1 VKSGM
6 RRTRKI
12 LICIGSGVILLVVVV
27 CIAIAAYDWN
37 RAKPWLGES
46 VGHAIGRS
54 VSIDGDLG
62 VSWQRDPELRGW
74 RAWIPGMRVRA
85 ANVVVGNADWAKTR
99 PFATLRGIEFDL
111 AVLPLLLHTVSIPSM
126 HFIEPSAN
134 FERMADG
141 RDNWT
146 IAENDDNTASSW
158 HMDFGRIAFD
168 QGEFTVLDRQNTL
181 DAKLHVETLKESMA
195 FDEIVTQ
202 QQATSRQEA
211 IMRVGANGVKKLAAR
226 VDKQAET
233 ARTDTTAVQRYA
245 FNVRI
250 EGTFKGLPVQG
261 NGKIGGVFAL
271 KNPDRPFP
279 IHADVRIGDT
289 RIAFV
294 GTLVD
299 PTDLDALDLRL
310 WLSGKSLAQLYDIL
324 KITLPDSPPYA
335 TEGHL
340 IGRFTAHDKNLR
352 YENFS
357 ARIGSSDLGGDLLY
371 ETKLP
376 RPLLSGKVVS
386 DLLQFRDLAPL
397 IGAGPVQSETSDKD
411 AALKPADKVLPVE
424 PFRPER
430 WQKMD
435 ADVRFTG
442 DRVFRDSE
450 LPIHKVDTRIV
461 MDNAVLSLDPLKFR
475 LAFGDVTSSLRM
487 DGRTAPIKA
496 TLKLNARAMQ
506 LARIIP
512 AAQATNTKLG
522 QANVEANLQ
531 ASGDSIAALL
541 GVASGE
547 LKLVLDRGTISK
559 ALVETAGLNVPN
571 IIVAKL
577 FGDKQV
583 DINCAAADFVATSG
597 VLDARLF
604 LIDTD
609 IAAIDVTGKIN
620 LASEQL
626 DLTVHPNSKGLR
638 LLSLRSPI
646 HIQGPFKQPDVSI
659 DKGALILRGAGAVAL
674 GIIAAPIAALLPL
687 TAANIGGDD
696 DNRCAPLLAQ
706 MQHAATTPN
715 APTAPITKE

>member
-1 VKSGM
+1 M

-12 LICIGSGVILLVVVV
+12 LIGIGGGLVLLLIVAW
-27 CIAIAAYDWN
+27 IAIASYDWN
-37 RAKPWLGES
+37 RAKPWLTET

-54 VSIDGDLG
+54 VTIDGDLR

-74 RAWIPGMRVRA
+74 RAWIPGMRVSA
-85 ANVVVGNADWAKTR
+85 ADVTVGNAEWAKT
-99 PFATLRGIEFDL
+99 PTFATLKGIEFDL
-111 AVLPLLLHTVSIPSM
+111 SVLPLLLHTVSIPSM
-126 HFIEPSAN
+126 RFIEPSAH
-134 FERMADG
+134 FERLADG

-146 IAENDDNTASSW
+146 IAASDDKTPSPW
-158 HMDFGRIAFD
+158 QLDLGRIAFD

-181 DAKLHVETLKESMA
+181 DAKLHVETLKASMA
-195 FDEIVTQ
+195 FDDIVAQ

-211 IMRVGANGVKKLAAR
+211 TLRVGADGVKKLAAR
-226 VDKQAET
+226 ADKQAEP
-233 ARTDTTAVQRYA
+233 ARADTSAVQRYG
-245 FNVRI
+245 FSVKV
-250 EGTFKGLPVQG
+250 EGTFKGLPVHG
-261 NGKIGGVFAL
+261 IGKIGGVLAL
-271 KNPDRPFP
+271 KHTDRPFP
-279 IHADVRIGDT
+279 LHADVRIGDT

-294 GTLVD
+294 GTLTD

-340 IGRFTAHDKNLR
+340 IGRFTAHDKKLR

-357 ARIGSSDLGGDLLY
+357 ARVGGSDLGGDLLY
-371 ETKLP
+371 ETKSP
-376 RPLLSGKVVS
+376 RPLLSGKVES

-397 IGAGPVQSETSDKD
+397 IGAGPVRSETSDKD
-411 AALKPADKVLPVE
+411 APAQPAGKVLPVE

-442 DRVFRDSE
+442 DRVFRDAE

-496 TLKLNARAMQ
+496 ALKLSARGMQ
-506 LARIIP
+506 LARMIP
-512 AAQATNTKLG
+512 AAQATNIKLG
-522 QANVEANLQ
+522 QANAEANLQ
-531 ASGDSIAALL
+531 ASGDSVSALL

-583 DINCAAADFVATSG
+583 DINCAAADFVATDG

-646 HIQGPFKQPDVSI
+646 HVQGPFKQPDVSI
-659 DKGALILRGAGAVAL
+659 DKGALILRGAGAVVL
-674 GIIAAPIAALLPL
+674 GVIAAPVAALLPL
-687 TAANIGGDD
+687 TSANIGGDD
-696 DNRCAPLLAQ
+696 DDNRCTPVLAQ
-706 MQHAATTPN
+706 MQHAATAPN
-715 APTAPITKE
+715 TRKAPTKKE

>member
-1 VKSGM
+1 M

-12 LICIGSGVILLVVVV
+12 LIGIGSGVILLVV
-27 CIAIAAYDWN
+27 AAWIVFANYDWN
-37 RAKPWLGES
+37 RAKPWLAET
-46 VGHAIGRS
+46 VAHALGRS
-54 VSIDGDLG
+54 VSIDGDLR

-74 RAWIPGMRVRA
+74 RAWIPGLHVTA
-85 ANVVVGNADWAKTR
+85 ANITVGNADWAKSRT
-99 PFATLRGIEFDL
+99 FGTLNGIEFDL
-111 AVLPLLLHTVSIPSM
+111 SVLPLLAHTVSIPLLRLV
-126 HFIEPSAN
+126 EPDAH

-146 IAENDDNTASSW
+146 ITENDDKTASSW
-158 HMDFGRIAFD
+158 HLDLDRIAFD
-168 QGEFTVLDRQNTL
+168 KGEFTVLDRQNTL
-181 DAKLHVETLKESMA
+181 DAKLHVETLKASLA
-195 FDEIVTQ
+195 FDEIVAQ
-202 QQATSRQEA
+202 QQAASRQEA
-211 IMRVGANGVKKLAAR
+211 ILRVGADGVKKLAAR
-226 VDKQAET
+226 ADKQPET
-233 ARTDTTAVQRYA
+233 ARADTAAVQRYA
-245 FNVRI
+245 FSVKV
-250 EGTFKGLPVQG
+250 EGTFKGLPVHG
-261 NGKIGGVFAL
+261 NGKIGGVFTL

-279 IHADVRIGDT
+279 MHADVRIGDT

-340 IGRFTAHDKNLR
+340 IGRFTAHDKKLR
-352 YENFS
+352 YEKFS
-357 ARIGSSDLGGDLLY
+357 ARVGGSDLGGDLVY
-371 ETKLP
+371 ETRLP
-376 RPLLSGKVVS
+376 RPLLSGKVDS

-397 IGAGPVQSETSDKD
+397 IGAGPVQSERSDKD
-411 AALKPADKVLPVE
+411 APIKPADKVLPVE

-442 DRVFRDSE
+442 DRVFRDAE

-496 TLKLNARAMQ
+496 TLKLNARGMQ
-506 LARIIP
+506 LARMIP
-512 AAQATNTKLG
+512 VAQATNTKLG
-522 QANVEANLQ
+522 QANAEANLQ
-531 ASGDSIAALL
+531 ASGDSVAALL

-559 ALVETAGLNVPN
+559 ALVETAGLNLPN

-583 DINCAAADFVATSG
+583 DINCAAADFVATEG

-646 HIQGPFKQPDVSI
+646 HVQGPFKQPDVSI

-674 GIIAAPIAALLPL
+674 GLIAAPVAALLPL
-687 TAANIGGDD
+687 TSANIGGDD

-706 MQHAATTPN
+706 MQHAAMAPNTPN
-715 APTAPITKE
+715 TPNTPTKKK

>member
-1 VKSGM
+1 MKSGM

-12 LICIGSGVILLVVVV
+12 LIGIGGGMILLLIVAWIV
-27 CIAIAAYDWN
+27 IATYDWN
-37 RAKPWLGES
+37 RTKPWLSET

-54 VSIDGDLG
+54 VTIDGDLR
-62 VSWQRDPELRGW
+62 VSWQRDPELRGLH
-74 RAWIPGMRVRA
+74 AWIPGLRVSA
-85 ANVVVGNADWAKTR
+85 ADVTVSNSDWAKTR
-99 PFATLRGIEFDL
+99 TFASLKGIEFDL

-126 HFIEPSAN
+126 RFVEPSAH

-146 IAENDDNTASSW
+146 IAYNDDTTASSW
-158 HMDFGRIAFD
+158 HLDLGRIEFD
-168 QGEFTVLDRQNTL
+168 QGEFSVLDRQNTL
-181 DAKLHVETLKESMA
+181 DAKLHVETLKASMA
-195 FDEIVTQ
+195 FDEIVAQ
-202 QQATSRQEA
+202 QQSASRQEA
-211 IMRVGANGVKKLAAR
+211 TLRVGADGVKKLAAR
-226 VDKQAET
+226 ADKQTESARPDT
-233 ARTDTTAVQRYA
+233 AAMQRYA
-245 FNVRI
+245 FSVKV
-250 EGTFKGLPVQG
+250 EGTFKGMPVQG
-261 NGKIGGVFAL
+261 NGKIGGVLAM
-271 KNPDRPFP
+271 KYTDRPFP
-279 IHADVRIGDT
+279 LHADVRIGDT

-294 GTLVD
+294 GTLID

-324 KITLPDSPPYA
+324 KIPLPDSPPYA

-340 IGRFTAHDKNLR
+340 IGRFTAHDKKLR

-357 ARIGSSDLGGDLLY
+357 AHVGGSDFSGDLVY
-371 ETKLP
+371 ETKSP
-376 RPLLSGKVVS
+376 RPLLSGKVES
-386 DLLQFRDLAPL
+386 QLLQFRDLAPL
-397 IGAGPVQSETSDKD
+397 IGAGPVRSETSDKE
-411 AALKPADKVLPVE
+411 APSQPADKVLPVE

-430 WQKMD
+430 WLKMD

-442 DRVFRDSE
+442 DRVFRDAE
-450 LPIHKVDTRIV
+450 LPIHKVDTHIV

-475 LAFGDVTSSLRM
+475 LAFGDVISSLRM

-496 TLKLNARAMQ
+496 TLKLNARGMQ
-506 LARIIP
+506 LARMIP
-512 AAQATNTKLG
+512 ALQATNTTLG
-522 QANVEANLQ
+522 QANAEANLQ
-531 ASGDSIAALL
+531 ASGDSVAALL
-541 GVASGE
+541 SVASGE

-571 IIVAKL
+571 IIIAKL

-583 DINCAAADFVATSG
+583 DINCAVADFVATEG

-609 IAAIDVTGKIN
+609 IAAINVTGKIN

-646 HIQGPFKQPDVSI
+646 HVQGPFKQPDVGI

-674 GIIAAPIAALLPL
+674 GVIAAPVAALLPL

-696 DNRCAPLLAQ
+696 DNRCAPLLTQ
-706 MQHAATTPN
+706 MQHATGASS
-715 APTAPITKE
+715 IRK